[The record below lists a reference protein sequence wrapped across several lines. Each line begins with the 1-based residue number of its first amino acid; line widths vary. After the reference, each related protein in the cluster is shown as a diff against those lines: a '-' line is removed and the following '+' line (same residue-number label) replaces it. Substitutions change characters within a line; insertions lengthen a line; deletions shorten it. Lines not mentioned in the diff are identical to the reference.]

1 MKQIIFAIFIL
12 LSKSLFA
19 QKTFRVDNFS
29 DKYYGKVFIA
39 DTKEVFSKG
48 WVAVYEKGTNKEL
61 IKVSSD
67 EITYELHNGKVL
79 ANIKELP
86 YGEQSQI
93 LYQDFNFDGV
103 KDFAIMDGQNSC
115 YHGPSFKVYLATGT
129 KFKFSPD
136 FTSLAQDYCGMFNI
150 DYKSKIISTMTK
162 SGCCW
167 HQFSEFKV
175 KNNSP
180 YPIKV
185 VAEEMNLWGFIYDY
199 DEDNLV
205 NGKMVSSKYQK
216 LDAGDLKDKIIL
228 SFEFEKKK
236 RMYLINSDS
245 TLLYVFTDK
254 NDKIEL
260 LYPEDFKYSK
270 TENTLSFKKYNT
282 QFIIFDDK
290 IVAKTPTK
298 SMEMKPVSKT
308 KTGTLTRLD
317 KLSLQNILY

>member
-1 MKQIIFAIFIL
+1 ML
-12 LSKSLFA
+12 LSKSVLA

-29 DKYYGKVFIA
+29 NKYYGKVFIA
-39 DTKEVFSKG
+39 NTQDVFSKG
-48 WVAVYEKGTNKEL
+48 WVAIYEKGTNKVI
-61 IKVSSD
+61 IKVNSE
-67 EITYELHNGKVL
+67 EITYELHHGKVL

-93 LYQDFNFDGV
+93 LYQDYNFDGV

-136 FTSLAQDYCGMFNI
+136 FTSLAQEYCGMFNI
-150 DYKSKIISTMTK
+150 DYKSKTISTMTK

-185 VAEEMNLWGFIYDY
+185 VAEEMNPWGFIYDY

-205 NGKMVSSKYQK
+205 NGKMVNSKYQK
-216 LDAGDLKDKIIL
+216 LDAGDIKDKTVL
-228 SFEFEKKK
+228 SFEFENKK
-236 RMYLINSDS
+236 RMYLIHNES
-245 TLLYVFTDK
+245 TLLYVFINK

-270 TENTLSFKKYNT
+270 TEHTLSFKKYNT
-282 QFIIFDDK
+282 QFTISDNKII
-290 IVAKTPTK
+290 AKTPTK
-298 SMEMKPVSKT
+298 SMEMKPIPKT
-308 KTGTLTRLD
+308 KVGTLTNLN